1 MVNRTYGRG
10 MTDVP
15 RGSRP
20 GTRRLVALVVLFM
33 VIGAG
38 LGVHFLLPDTAGT
51 DIAGDALYAAAVYAF
66 VILIIPRRPTLL
78 VGAIALAWCI
88 GVELFQLTGVPLAAG
103 EAFLPAMLV
112 LGTVFDPRDLVIYA
126 STILVFGVVD
136 AAISR
141 ARAENS

>member
-1 MVNRTYGRG
+1 
-10 MTDVP
+10 MT
-15 RGSRP
+15 
-20 GTRRLVALVVLFM
+20 TLM

-38 LGVHFLLPDTAGT
+38 LGVHFLLPDTADT

-66 VILIIPRRPTLL
+66 VILIIPRRPALL

-103 EAFLPAMLV
+103 EVFLPAMLV
-112 LGTVFDPRDLVIYA
+112 LGTVFDPRDLVIYT
-126 STILVFGVVD
+126 STILVFVAVD

-141 ARAENS
+141 ARAERT